1 MELSKKSLE
10 QTTKLLRDFEDN
22 YKKGLRDS
30 IKVATEVL
38 YQKVITN
45 CYQNRLG
52 EYIDG
57 IHWEYDEVRNVGR
70 VWSNDLIIILNE
82 FGTGIKGTQDEY
94 ASKHGYTVNLS
105 GKGEE
110 GWAFPTKNGEYK
122 WTHGIPSRRMFYDAY
137 EDIKAE
143 IGNIVDIEIRG
154 NIGNLY
160 ERTD

>member
-1 MELSKKSLE
+1 MQRKSIFKNTL
-10 QTTKLLRDFEDN
+10 
-22 YKKGLRDS
+22 
-30 IKVATEVL
+30 V
-38 YQKVITN
+38 
-45 CYQNRLG
+45 
-52 EYIDG
+52 
-57 IHWEYDEVRNVGR
+57 
-70 VWSNDLIIILNE
+70 IILNE

-160 ERTD
+160 SMNNNPNQNQMNNLLNMNNMSMNDFNLNNFGNNNLFNVLLIS